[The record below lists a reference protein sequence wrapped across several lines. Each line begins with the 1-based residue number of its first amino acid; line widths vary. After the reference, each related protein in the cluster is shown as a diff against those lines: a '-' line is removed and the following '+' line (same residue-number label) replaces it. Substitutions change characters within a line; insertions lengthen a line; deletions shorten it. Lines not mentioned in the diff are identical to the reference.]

1 MAGAVLGD
9 VPLKIC
15 NMTCTWV
22 RHTYEGG
29 VWPRFRPALFCL
41 VVDGR
46 VRGTKARTMIGPWK
60 GQAQLPRPDR
70 ERRGGGGRKKHNSE
84 FCGVARRVAWLRL
97 VGATA
102 NVHVRANNQ
111 RRSAT
116 STLGLRKDTNYNEM
130 RKYSV
135 STATHKVR
143 CVSFRGEAADVANMR
158 EGRITKR
165 DWRSLRSSTCCGCQ
179 PLPSGRKKLA
189 ARGCISRCR
198 LPPTPCRLSDGY

>member
-1 MAGAVLGD
+1 MWTASPNSVAQFVFVSLSSRSTDQLARSLSVERSRADLELAAVGLGGGGLAGAVLGD

-70 ERRGGGGRKKHNSE
+70 ERRGG
-84 FCGVARRVAWLRL
+84 VAGKNITQSSAALR
-97 VGATA
+97 A
-102 NVHVRANNQ
+102 
-111 RRSAT
+111 
-116 STLGLRKDTNYNEM
+116 E
-130 RKYSV
+130 
-135 STATHKVR
+135 
-143 CVSFRGEAADVANMR
+143 
-158 EGRITKR
+158 
-165 DWRSLRSSTCCGCQ
+165 
-179 PLPSGRKKLA
+179 
-189 ARGCISRCR
+189 
-198 LPPTPCRLSDGY
+198 